1 MAQLAPVAHAGRRIS
16 LRTLVTRWVSRVTAV
31 PSKVSFII
39 EGAPPKDAQP
49 FVLFASVS
57 DDYFRTLRQ
66 GRTFDVQDRATA
78 PPTVVISESMARRY
92 WSAGEALGARIRMGG
107 NPNSSLISVVG
118 IVGDVRN
125 DPARRPAS
133 RSHFGQLLGI

>member
-31 PSKVSFII
+31 PEQGEFHHRGRAA
-39 EGAPPKDAQP
+39 EGRATLRP
-49 FVLFASVS
+49 FASVS